1 MQVYYFTRTN
11 RSEKVAKQ
19 LAAKKSVRAYKID
32 DGQSWKG
39 VFGFLRAGMYASRQ
53 KTLPITHE
61 PVVDDETVA
70 LVFPIWAGSFPP
82 AVRSFVNKVGRERI
96 ICIPTSGSS
105 LLKDREGF
113 LKVLDVTGSDISAPT
128 DI

>member
-11 RSEKVAKQ
+11 RSEKIAKQ
-19 LAAKKSVRAYKID
+19 LAVQQGVKAWKID
-32 DGQSWKG
+32 DGQSWKSL
-39 VFGFLRAGMYASRQ
+39 FGFLRAGMYSSRQ

-61 PVVDDETVA
+61 PVVDGETVA

-82 AVRSFVNKVGRERI
+82 AVRSFINEVGRNRI
-96 ICIPTSGSS
+96 ICIPTSSSS

-113 LKVLDVTGSDISAPT
+113 KKVIDVTGRDISAPT